1 MDLLIA
7 KEKPV
12 MLVGAAGSG
21 KTVSVAAK
29 LAALPDSYAIT
40 NVPLNF
46 YTTSGNTVG
55 LYRRVARYYRTAV
68 RIFTNTYVT

>member
-12 MLVGAAGSG
+12 MLVGSAGSG

-29 LAALPDSYAIT
+29 LNSLSESYAIT

-46 YTTSGNTVG
+46 YTTSGKWYNNYF
-55 LYRRVARYYRTAV
+55 LYYTKFLLLQRSKGTLV
-68 RIFTNTYVT
+68 N